1 MSILTTKFG
10 RVGGIVRSNN
20 PLDDDQIMR
29 AAPSVFAESAHE
41 SRSSRYA
48 YIPTINVVNGLRKE
62 GFQPFFAC
70 QAGTRVE
77 GKHEFTKHMLRF
89 RHAHQIN
96 GAEANE
102 IILINSHDGT
112 SSYQMLAGCF
122 RFVCQNGLICGD
134 TVDDIRVKHS
144 GKIIDN
150 VIEGAFSVLDQF
162 ERVDAAKETM
172 KQIELRPDFQ
182 HAFTRAAL
190 TLKYDD
196 EESAP
201 IEADQLNLSRRFD
214 DRGSDLWKTFNR
226 VQENII
232 RGGITGKRVNGRR
245 RSSREVKG
253 VSESVRLNRALWTLA
268 ESMAGILTGNS
279 FQHAA

>member
-1 MSILTTKFG
+1 MLATKFKT
-10 RVGGIVRSNN
+10 VGGMVRSNH

-29 AAPSVFAESAHE
+29 AAPSVFAQSAHE

-48 YIPTINVVNGLRKE
+48 YIPTIDVVNGLRKE
-62 GFQPFFAC
+62 GFQPFMAC

-77 GKHEFTKHMLRF
+77 GKHEFTKHMMRF
-89 RHAHQIN
+89 RYADQIN
-96 GAEANE
+96 SEEANE

-134 TVDDIRVKHS
+134 TVDDIRVRHS
-144 GKIIDN
+144 GNIIDN

-162 ERVDAAKETM
+162 EKVDNAKETM

-214 DRGSDLWKTFNR
+214 DRGTDLWRTFNR

-232 RGGITGKRVNGRR
+232 RGGLTGKRVNGRR
-245 RSSREVKG
+245 RSTREVKG
-253 VSESVRLNRALWTLA
+253 VSENVRLNRALWTLA
-268 ESMAGILTGNS
+268 ESMAGIMSGQNISL
-279 FQHAA
+279 AA